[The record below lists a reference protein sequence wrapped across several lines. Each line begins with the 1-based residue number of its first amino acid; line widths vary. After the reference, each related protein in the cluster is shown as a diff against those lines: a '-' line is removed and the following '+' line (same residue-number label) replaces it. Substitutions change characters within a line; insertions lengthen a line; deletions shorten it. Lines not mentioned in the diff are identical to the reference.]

1 LASFHASTGA
11 VSRGSGHSAT
21 AKSAY
26 ISGQE
31 ITDGLTG
38 EIHNYTRRD
47 GVEHTEVMLPSGIDK
62 EITAQELWNKAELA
76 ENRKDARVAREW
88 TIALPHE
95 LTAEQRKELAQD
107 LAREITDRYQVG
119 TQLAIHKPSRH
130 GDDRN
135 YHVHIMS
142 STRKIDQ
149 NLNLTE
155 KADIERDRKQCTQM
169 GIPNSQEQ
177 IIQLREM
184 ISTKINQHLEKANV
198 QEQVTHLSY
207 KDQGLDRIPTR
218 HMGKEITQLER
229 QGVKTELGDYN
240 RHARSYNELKTNL
253 EAIFKQQKEQEAHKP
268 NKTTEIF
275 RTKEQELLA
284 KIQAK
289 YDVNKIVSKYNAKE
303 AEHQKRIEQEKRLE
317 KQKDQEKNYQKIK
330 DQSKN
335 RGFER

>member
-1 LASFHASTGA
+1 MASFHASTGA
-11 VSRGSGHSAT
+11 VSRGSGHSST

-38 EIHNYTRRD
+38 EIHNYTKRD
-47 GVEHTEVMLPSGIDK
+47 GVEHTDVILPSGIDK

-119 TQLAIHKPSRH
+119 TQLAIHTPSKH

-135 YHVHIMS
+135 YHVHILS
-142 STRKIDQ
+142 TTRKIDQ
-149 NLNLTE
+149 TLNLTE
-155 KADIERDRKQCTQM
+155 KSDIERDRKQCTQM

-184 ISTKINQHLEKANV
+184 ISTKINQHLEKA
-198 QEQVTHLSY
+198 QIKEQVTHFSY

-229 QGVKTELGDYN
+229 KGIKTELGDYN
-240 RHARSYNELKTNL
+240 RHAMRYNELKTAL
-253 EAIFKQQKEQEAHKP
+253 ESIFKQEKESQTHKLS
-268 NKTTEIF
+268 KTDLF
-275 RTKEQELLA
+275 STKEQDLLT

-289 YDVNKIVSKYNAKE
+289 YDVAKIVDKYNATE
-303 AEHQKRIEQEKRLE
+303 ADHQKRIEQEKHLE
-317 KQKDQEKNYQKIK
+317 KQKEQDKSYQKLQEKL
-330 DQSKN
+330 KN

>member
-1 LASFHASTGA
+1 MTG
-11 VSRGSGHSAT
+11 VQT
-21 AKSAY
+21 C
-26 ISGQE
+26 
-31 ITDGLTG
+31 
-38 EIHNYTRRD
+38 
-47 GVEHTEVMLPSGIDK
+47 
-62 EITAQELWNKAELA
+62 
-76 ENRKDARVAREW
+76 
-88 TIALPHE
+88 ALPISHE

-119 TQLAIHKPSRH
+119 TQLAIHEPSKH

-135 YHVHIMS
+135 YHVHILS
-142 STRKIDQ
+142 TTRKIDQ

-155 KADIERDRKQCTQM
+155 KSDIEKNRSQCTQM

-184 ISTKINQHLEKANV
+184 ISTKINQHLEKAQVN
-198 QEQVTHLSY
+198 EQVTHLSY

-253 EAIFKQQKEQEAHKP
+253 ESIFKQQKEQEAHKP

-275 RTKEQELLA
+275 SARDAVMAQFGKRSMDT
-284 KIQAK
+284 INAK
-289 YDVNKIVSKYNAKE
+289 YE
-303 AEHQKRIEQEKRLE
+303 TRTTERQQRIEQEKRME
-317 KQKDQEKNYQKIK
+317 KQKEQDKSYQKIQEK
-330 DQSKN
+330 SKN

>member
-1 LASFHASTGA
+1 MASFHASTGA
-11 VSRGSGHSAT
+11 VSRGSGHSST

-31 ITDGLTG
+31 ITDELTG
-38 EIHNYTRRD
+38 EIHDYTKRD
-47 GVEHTEVMLPSGIDK
+47 GVEHTEVILPSGIDK
-62 EITAQELWNKAELA
+62 EIAAQEIWNKAELA

-119 TQLAIHKPSRH
+119 TQLAIHEPSKH

-135 YHVHIMS
+135 YHVHILS
-142 STRKIDQ
+142 TTRKIDHD
-149 NLNLTE
+149 LNLTE
-155 KADIERDRKQCTQM
+155 KSDIERDRKQCTQM

-184 ISTKINQHLEKANV
+184 ISTKINQHLEKAQVN
-198 QEQVTHLSY
+198 EQVTHLSY
-207 KDQGLDRIPTR
+207 KDQGLDLIPTR

-253 EAIFKQQKEQEAHKP
+253 ESIFKRENEHQAHKP
-268 NKTTEIF
+268 NKTELF
-275 RTKEQELLA
+275 STKEQDLLA

-289 YDVNKIVSKYNAKE
+289 YDVNKIVNKYNTKE
-303 AEHQKRIEQEKRLE
+303 ADHQKRMEQEKRMG
-317 KQKDQEKNYQKIK
+317 KQKVQDKSYQKLQDK
-330 DQSKN
+330 SKN